1 MAAPTSDIHPGALLV
16 RHALPQDDALREALH
31 NEVHARPPA
40 RIRLP
45 ALVVYVA
52 VLNEGVS
59 REQEAEHLR
68 RLPGQ
73 SGLKSDDLSGNFARL
88 RFATHTLKWE
98 RHTEFTRYSLVQAL
112 PEAAIKGMDESAL
125 MASLRIDPDWLAAI
139 PGQTVAAIM
148 LAMVHGDAEDP
159 AAIKAVSAPWFEGR
173 ATLASLLGLRRACA
187 LSDFRLRPSGF
198 ERMMVIAPTNTSEL
212 RAGRTSQRLLE
223 LETYRLMA
231 LRGLPVAKSLSA
243 MLGQAEAD
251 LAEITAHM
259 EQTHIPDQTLLNELI
274 GLAAGIE
281 RATAQ
286 HMYRFSATL
295 AYHALVQQRIE
306 HLREAPI
313 PGTQTLGEFL
323 ERRVAP
329 AIATVDATAKRL
341 NGLSQRIERASGLL
355 RTRVDI
361 ATEAQN
367 QMLLAQLTSGQQL
380 QLRLQT
386 TVEGL
391 SIAAISYY
399 VISLVLY
406 LGKAAKAAGAPVNPE
421 ILAGGMIPVVLLA
434 VWWGTRRIHKV
445 LEGHSAMGGH
455 GKGAMEG
462 AGLNPSARTR

>member
-1 MAAPTSDIHPGALLV
+1 MSQPDPTLYPRALSE
-16 RHALPQDDALREALH
+16 RHALPSDDPLRETLH

-59 REQEAEHLR
+59 REQECAHLR
-68 RLPGQ
+68 KLPGQ
-73 SGLKSDDLSGNFARL
+73 SALSAEDMQHNFLRL
-88 RFATHTLKWE
+88 RFASHTMKWE

-112 PEAAIKGMDESAL
+112 PEGALQGIDEDVL
-125 MASLRIDPDWLAAI
+125 MASLRVDPAWLASI
-139 PGQTVAAIM
+139 PGQTVSAIM

-159 AAIKAVSAPWFEGR
+159 AAIKALSNRWFDGR

-187 LSDFRLRPSGF
+187 LSDFRLRDSGY

-231 LRGLPVAKSLSA
+231 LRGLPVAKSLA
-243 MLGQAEAD
+243 PMLGQAEAD

-259 EQTHIPDQTLLNELI
+259 EQTHIPDQTLLSELI
-274 GLAAGIE
+274 GLAARIE

-286 HMYRFSATL
+286 HMYRFSATM
-295 AYHALVQQRIE
+295 AYDALVRQRIE
-306 HLREAPI
+306 QLRETPI

-323 ERRVAP
+323 QRRVAP
-329 AIATVDATAKRL
+329 AIATVDATAQRL
-341 NGLSQRIERASGLL
+341 NALSQRVERASGLL

-367 QMLLAQLTSGQQL
+367 QQLLAQLTHGQSL

-399 VISLVLY
+399 VVSLVLY
-406 LGKAAKAAGAPVNPE
+406 VGKAAKGAGLPVNPE
-421 ILAGGMIPVVLLA
+421 ILAGGTIPFVLLL
-434 VWWGTRRIHKV
+434 VWWGTRRIHKA
-445 LEGHSAMGGH
+445 LHGG
-455 GKGAMEG
+455 G
-462 AGLNPSARTR
+462 AGPGH